1 MTDYCI
7 ALTTT
12 SSAKE
17 AHKIAGALVD
27 EGFVACVNVIPG
39 VESVYF
45 WQGRRCREK
54 GWLLVM
60 MTRKE
65 RIVALKQRLPQL
77 HGGPNP
83 QLVFLSIEDGLP
95 AYLEGIKRNS

>member
-1 MTDYCI
+1 MTDYCV
-7 ALTTT
+7 ALTATG
-12 SSAKE
+12 SAKE
-17 AHKIAGALVD
+17 ARTIADVLVD
-27 EGFVACVNVIPG
+27 EGLVACVNIISG

-45 WQGRRCREK
+45 WQGKRCREK

-83 QLVFLSIEDGLP
+83 PLVFLSIEDGLP
-95 AYLEGIKRNS
+95 AYLEGMKSNS